1 MEHSTFPRI
10 SSFSA
15 ETIKSMVLADS
26 LCRSGG
32 SSDFEF
38 GKSQVSTQKNRIYFP
53 KICSQWYLYTIYLTS
68 EKERANL

>member
-38 GKSQVSTQKNRIYFP
+38 GKSQVSTQKREYTFQRYVRNG
-53 KICSQWYLYTIYLTS
+53 ICTLFT
-68 EKERANL
+68 

>member
-38 GKSQVSTQKNRIYFP
+38 GKSQVSTQK
-53 KICSQWYLYTIYLTS
+53 K
-68 EKERANL
+68 